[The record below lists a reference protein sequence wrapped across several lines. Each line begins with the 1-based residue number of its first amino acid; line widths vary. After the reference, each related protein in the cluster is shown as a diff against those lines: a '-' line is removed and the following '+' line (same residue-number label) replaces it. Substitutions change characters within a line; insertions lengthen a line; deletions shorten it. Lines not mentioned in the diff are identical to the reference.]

1 MKLATLSFDDGH
13 ERDRGVIAVLD
24 RFGIKATFY
33 IIAQRTGRL
42 DAAVYAGHEA
52 GSHTFTHPRRGLN
65 ETKDLSAEVIA
76 ARPRLQKWSGQE
88 VKPFAYP
95 CGKATLRYAE
105 VVGIVGHTMARTY
118 AIDPENAYQIP
129 EPFLVPVTAY
139 LDRPIDYDAL
149 WNLRHENK
157 PIHLAG
163 HGQHFCDTE
172 TWQSLHHLCAWLQ
185 AGGYEFVVN
194 SEFVE
199 RCQKDWS
206 GGSKQGGNNGNA

>member
-13 ERDRGVIAVLD
+13 ERDRGVIEVLD

-33 IIAQRTGRL
+33 IVAQRTGRL
-42 DAAVYAGHEA
+42 DAALYAEHEV

-65 ETKDLSAEVIA
+65 ELKDLAAEVIA
-76 ARPRLQKWSGQE
+76 ARPRLQKWSRQE

-105 VVGIVGHTMARTY
+105 VVGSAGHTMARTY

-129 EPFLVPVTAY
+129 EPFLVPVTGY
-139 LDRPIDYDAL
+139 LDKPISWPLVQSLLDAG
-149 WNLRHENK
+149 K

-163 HGQHFCDTE
+163 HGKHFADE
-172 TWQSLHHLCAWLQ
+172 VQLRSLIGICHRLQ
-185 AGGYEFVVN
+185 GVGYTFVVN
-194 SEFVE
+194 SEFVA
-199 RCQKDWS
+199 RCQRDW
-206 GGSKQGGNNGNA
+206 QHGNV